1 MTSVRLLILI
11 REERIPDQVGDDGKM
26 LVGDDRNDIITF
38 SPIVVNE
45 EGKLAA
51 LGSRGRGPNEVWE
64 GLVSPPH

>member
-1 MTSVRLLILI
+1 
-11 REERIPDQVGDDGKM
+11 M

-38 SPIVVNE
+38 SPIVVDE

-64 GLVSPPH
+64 GLVSPPHSQRWNNSLKLSAAKTNKE